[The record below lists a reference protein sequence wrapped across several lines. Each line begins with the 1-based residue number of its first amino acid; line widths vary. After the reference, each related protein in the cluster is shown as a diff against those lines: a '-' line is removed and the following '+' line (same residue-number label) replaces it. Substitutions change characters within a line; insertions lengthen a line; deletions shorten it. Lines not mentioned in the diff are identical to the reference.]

1 MLILS
6 SIHSEGLLVR
16 LVSDSVSDF
25 WAKHHLVTAHE
36 VGHNVLKLRLK
47 RLRVDQVEVDLIVA
61 SDLDPLIS
69 LDEKDEASGLDL
81 VVLPPFFDNI
91 SVLVLFCFDL
101 EEYHFAW
108 TSGDQGFIVEKVHLT
123 EVHFCHPFVNNICGV
138 VSVDVEGL
146 ALPVKRVYHIIIRVV
161 EALVWKV
168 LRGALH
174 FCLVNLSFDRSSPVI
189 VYKVVVDQLVVVEQL
204 NEHSVVSNEG
214 AGAERVTKSLDRHG
228 VVVDPDCVI
237 DIKFF
242 IFNGLVVSG
251 HFSEES

>member
-1 MLILS
+1 M
-6 SIHSEGLLVR
+6 
-16 LVSDSVSDF
+16 
-25 WAKHHLVTAHE
+25 
-36 VGHNVLKLRLK
+36 
-47 RLRVDQVEVDLIVA
+47 
-61 SDLDPLIS
+61 
-69 LDEKDEASGLDL
+69 
-81 VVLPPFFDNI
+81 
-91 SVLVLFCFDL
+91 
-101 EEYHFAW
+101 
-108 TSGDQGFIVEKVHLT
+108 
-123 EVHFCHPFVNNICGV
+123 
-138 VSVDVEGL
+138 
-146 ALPVKRVYHIIIRVV
+146 YHIIIRVI

-251 HFSEES
+251 YFSEES